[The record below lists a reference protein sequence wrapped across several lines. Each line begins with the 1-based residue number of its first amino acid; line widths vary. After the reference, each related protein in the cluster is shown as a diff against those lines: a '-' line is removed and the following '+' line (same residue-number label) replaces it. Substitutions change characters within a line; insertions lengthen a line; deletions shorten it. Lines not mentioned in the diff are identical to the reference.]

1 MAKKDEKEVDDAM
14 GGLDLD
20 DGGAFKHAICTGE
33 LQSRKDSRDV
43 KIGSFSISLFGKI
56 LFDDQVLELTYG
68 HRYGLIAQVSACT
81 LSQYYCTCYLHMHMH
96 MYDMHMHITSLHRS
110 IHLFFYLLIGLSTS
124 LPTIYRTAR
133 ARVRCSSAL
142 RRAPSRSQTLSTF
155 GSSTVRRNRLT
166 APQHGQTVPARSS
179 LAAIPLQRPP
189 CLFRATL
196 QAFAAWMPKRGCG
209 GALVPTALRRRFTA
223 FDHQAPPW
231 RQLSTLSA
239 LRRYLP
245 PVGS

>member
-96 MYDMHMHITSLHRS
+96 MYDMHMHIT
-110 IHLFFYLLIGLSTS
+110 
-124 LPTIYRTAR
+124 
-133 ARVRCSSAL
+133 
-142 RRAPSRSQTLSTF
+142 
-155 GSSTVRRNRLT
+155 
-166 APQHGQTVPARSS
+166 
-179 LAAIPLQRPP
+179 
-189 CLFRATL
+189 
-196 QAFAAWMPKRGCG
+196 
-209 GALVPTALRRRFTA
+209 
-223 FDHQAPPW
+223 
-231 RQLSTLSA
+231 
-239 LRRYLP
+239 
-245 PVGS
+245 